1 MYDLERFVLQQNI
14 VVDSIGISFMCAI
27 NNQVSDRP
35 LFALYDANVRI
46 CFFKTSQF
54 SLITMFFKLQVWI
67 GNKEGKLQVLDAGDY
82 SRIQTLDGHYDVI
95 RCMTAAL
102 DRYVITGSS
111 SKDGS
116 IMVWSLI
123 PETV

>member
-1 MYDLERFVLQQNI
+1 
-14 VVDSIGISFMCAI
+14 
-27 NNQVSDRP
+27 
-35 LFALYDANVRI
+35 
-46 CFFKTSQF
+46 
-54 SLITMFFKLQVWI
+54 MFFKLQVWI

>member
-35 LFALYDANVRI
+35 FFALYDANVRI